1 MHIAKLIHKKV
12 LWLDVSMNDT
22 IIMHVFQTDHDAGNQ
37 KFSFLLCEGFPLI
50 QMIAKVASS
59 DQIRHQ
65 VQIFV
70 VRESI
75 EHVD

>member
-1 MHIAKLIHKKV
+1 
-12 LWLDVSMNDT
+12 
-22 IIMHVFQTDHDAGNQ
+22 
-37 KFSFLLCEGFPLI
+37 LI